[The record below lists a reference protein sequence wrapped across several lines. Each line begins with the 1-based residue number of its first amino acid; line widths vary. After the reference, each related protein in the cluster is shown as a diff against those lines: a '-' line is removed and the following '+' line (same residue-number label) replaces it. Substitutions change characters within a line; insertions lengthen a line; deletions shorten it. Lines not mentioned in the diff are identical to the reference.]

1 MFEAWGKT
9 RGIPNDFDIYT
20 IATANNSS
28 QENYPPET
36 WLNEAGWKF
45 PTIIDTDSDNIAKI
59 FGVTSFPYWVL
70 VDSDNKI
77 LTRLSGT
84 FQEEEIDVIVSKML
98 ESQ

>member
-1 MFEAWGKT
+1 MGKE
-9 RGIPNDFDIYT
+9 G
-20 IATANNSS
+20 
-28 QENYPPET
+28 E
-36 WLNEAGWKF
+36 WKF

-77 LTRLSGT
+77 LTRLTGT
-84 FQEEEIDVIVSKML
+84 FKEEEIDVIVSKIL

>member
-1 MFEAWGKT
+1 M
-9 RGIPNDFDIYT
+9 Y
-20 IATANNSS
+20 
-28 QENYPPET
+28 
-36 WLNEAGWKF
+36 
-45 PTIIDTDSDNIAKI
+45 IDYIAKI